1 MPRSSCSAL
10 RFKLPRV
17 QCHKMTAK
25 MKNKLKVAT
34 AVITGAIS
42 VTSALAQTSSQQ
54 PWKGSIKPT
63 LQESTSFKID
73 HNKKAPKGAPNVIWI
88 LIDDAGFGATTA
100 FGGLVETPN
109 IEKLANQGLRYTNF
123 HTTAICSPTR
133 AALLTG
139 RNHHSAHVGLLTP
152 AAIDF
157 PGYDTYIP
165 FEKATVGEVL
175 RENGYSTFALGKWHL
190 TPVTENS
197 QAGPFNRWPLGRG
210 FDHYYGFLPG
220 ATDQW
225 HPELWEDN
233 TKLDI
238 EPNTKHLNELLA
250 DKAIKYIANQ
260 KSVDAEKPFFLY
272 LAPGATHSP
281 HQVAKEWIDK
291 YKGKFDLG
299 WDKYRETVIANQKK
313 LGVIPQDAVLPERNP
328 GVKEWS
334 TLSDKEKRAYA
345 HFMEV
350 YAAFYSYT
358 DYEIGRIVNYLE
370 QIDQLDNTVIAVIL
384 GDNGASK
391 GGAQD
396 GTVNPKINR
405 LQGEQRIDAILEA
418 RDIIGTAESSTDYP
432 IGWAAAANTPFRY
445 WKADANTE
453 GGTRNPMILYYPKG
467 IKDKGGI
474 RSQYSHV
481 IDILPTT
488 LEIIKGESPKIINGY
503 KQEPFEGTS
512 LKYSIDSPKAPSRHT
527 LQYYEIAG
535 ALSIYKDGWKASRE
549 HNVWE
554 GFDAKNGTDPS
565 GKKVDFSKDV
575 WELYNLNEDFNE
587 RTNLA
592 SKNPKKLKELQAVF
606 DQQAKKHHVYPLK
619 DFTAHDM
626 PAGRTAY
633 GKMPNITLFP
643 QVDNLVGVS
652 SPLYDGRSF
661 TVTAETEIVTGKE
674 EGVLFAVGG
683 EKSGISLFIKD
694 GKFRYTHKTPGDVF
708 DIASQTALPKG
719 KVNFKLV
726 FEYTGP
732 TKTGKSVGKES
743 VYVND
748 EKAGE
753 RTVTAAQA
761 EILGGR
767 NIDGTDVGRDQ
778 KNAVSDQYKTP
789 FEFTGKLKKVTIKYA
804 KKGD

>member
-1 MPRSSCSAL
+1 MKTFL
-10 RFKLPRV
+10 KI
-17 QCHKMTAK
+17 TAS
-25 MKNKLKVAT
+25 
-34 AVITGAIS
+34 VITGLLPF
-42 VTSALAQTSSQQ
+42 TQALAQNSPQQ
-54 PWKGSIKPT
+54 PWNGKQGKT
-63 LQESTSFKID
+63 LLESTPYKIEY
-73 HNKKAPKGAPNVIWI
+73 NKKAPKGAPNVVWI

-109 IEKLANQGLRYTNF
+109 IEKLANQGLRFTNF

-139 RNHHSAHVGLLTP
+139 RNHHSTHVGLLTP

-165 FEKATVGEVL
+165 FEKATAAEVL

-197 QAGPFNRWPLGRG
+197 QAGPFNRWPTGRG

-225 HPELWEDN
+225 HPELWEDV
-233 TKLDI
+233 TKIDI

-272 LAPGATHSP
+272 LATGATHSP
-281 HQVAKEWIDK
+281 HQVSKEWIDK

-299 WDKYRETVIANQKK
+299 WDNYREVVIEKQKK
-313 LGVIPQDAVLPERNP
+313 LGIIPQNAILPERNP
-328 GVKEWS
+328 GVKEWA
-334 TLSDKEKRAYA
+334 TLTEKEKKAYA

-358 DYEIGRIVNYLE
+358 DYEIGRIVDYLE

-391 GGAQD
+391 GGTQH
-396 GTVNPKINR
+396 GTINPQINR
-405 LQGEQRIDAILEA
+405 LQGEQRIDAILNA
-418 RDIIGTAESSTDYP
+418 SDLIGTDESSTDYP

-453 GGTRNPMILYYPKG
+453 GGTRNPMVLYYPKG

-474 RSQYSHV
+474 RHQYGHV

-488 LEIIKGESPKIINGY
+488 LEIVKGESPKIINGY

-512 LKYSIDSPKAPSRHT
+512 LAYTVDNAKAPSKHT
-527 LQYYEIAG
+527 IQYYEIAG
-535 ALSIYKDGWKASRE
+535 SRSIYKDGWKAGVLHESK
-549 HNVWE
+549 E
-554 GFDAKNGTDPS
+554 GINIGNAADPS
-565 GKKVDFSKDV
+565 GKKVDFSKEV

-587 RTNLA
+587 NVNLA
-592 SKNPKKLKELQAVF
+592 AKFPDKLKELQGVF
-606 DQQAKKHHVYPLK
+606 DQEAKKYNVYPIK
-619 DFTAHDM
+619 DFSAHDM
-626 PAGRTAY
+626 PAGRTVF
-633 GKMPNITLFP
+633 GKMPVVTLFP
-643 QVDNLVGVS
+643 GVDNLVGVS

-661 TVTAETEIVTGKE
+661 TVNAEAEIITGKE

-683 EKSGISLFIKD
+683 DKSGISLFLKD
-694 GKFRYTHKTPGDVF
+694 GKFHYAHKTPKDVF
-708 DIASQTALPKG
+708 NASSSSVIPKG

-726 FEYTGP
+726 YEHSGP
-732 TKTGKSVGKES
+732 AEAGKSVGKET
-743 VYVND
+743 VYLND
-748 EKAGE
+748 EKIGE
-753 RTVTAAQA
+753 RSFTATQA
-761 EILGGR
+761 PIQGPR
-767 NIDGTDVGRDQ
+767 NLDGTDVGRDQ
-778 KNAVSDQYKTP
+778 KYAVSDLYNAP
-789 FEFTGKLKKVTIKYA
+789 FTFTGKLKKVTITYN
-804 KKGD
+804 

>member
-1 MPRSSCSAL
+1 
-10 RFKLPRV
+10 
-17 QCHKMTAK
+17 
-25 MKNKLKVAT
+25 MKITLKVA
-34 AVITGAIS
+34 VS
-42 VTSALAQTSSQQ
+42 VLAGCVAAGSVFAQNSPQQ
-54 PWKGSIKPT
+54 PWNGKAGKT
-63 LQESTSFKID
+63 LLESTPFKIE
-73 HNKKAPKGAPNVIWI
+73 HHKKAPKGAPNVVWI

-109 IEKLANQGLRYTNF
+109 IEKLANQGLRFTNF

-165 FEKATVGEVL
+165 FEKATVAEVL

-197 QAGPFNRWPLGRG
+197 QAGPFDRWPTGRG
-210 FDHYYGFLPG
+210 FDQYYGFLPG

-225 HPELWEDN
+225 HPELWEGV

-272 LAPGATHSP
+272 LATGATHSP
-281 HQVAKEWIDK
+281 HQVSKEWIDK

-299 WDKYRETVIANQKK
+299 WDKYREIVIENQKK
-313 LGVIPQDAVLPERNP
+313 LGVIPQNAVLPERNP
-328 GVKEWS
+328 GVKEWA
-334 TLSDKEKRAYA
+334 TLTEKEKKAYA

-391 GGAQD
+391 GGTQH
-396 GTVNPKINR
+396 GTISPQINR
-405 LQGEQRIDAILEA
+405 LQGEQRIDAILKA
-418 RDIIGTAESSTDYP
+418 SDLIGTDESATDYP

-467 IKDKGGI
+467 IKDKGGV
-474 RSQYSHV
+474 RHQYGHV

-488 LEIIKGESPKIINGY
+488 LEIIKGESPKLINGY
-503 KQEPFEGTS
+503 KQEPIEGTS
-512 LKYSIDSPKAPSRHT
+512 LAYAIDNVKAPSKHT
-527 LQYYEIAG
+527 IQYYEIAG
-535 ALSIYKDGWKASRE
+535 ALSIYKDGWKASRGHQVMDSFE
-549 HNVWE
+549 I
-554 GFDAKNGTDPS
+554 GRGADPS

-592 SKNPKKLKELQAVF
+592 SKNPGKLKELQAVF
-606 DQQAKKHHVYPLK
+606 DQEAKKYNVYPLK

-626 PAGRTAY
+626 PAGRTVY
-633 GKMPNITLFP
+633 GKTPTVTLFP
-643 QVDNLVGVS
+643 GVDNLVGVS

-661 TVTAETEIVTGKE
+661 TVNTEVEIVSGQE

-683 EKSGISLFIKD
+683 DKSGISLFVKE
-694 GKFRYTHKTPGDVF
+694 GKFHYTHKTGKDVF
-708 DIASQTALPKG
+708 NAVSSNSIPKG

-726 FEYTGP
+726 FEHSGP
-732 TKTGKSVGKES
+732 AEAGQSVGKET
-743 VYVND
+743 VYMND
-748 EKAGE
+748 EKVGE
-753 RTVTAAQA
+753 RSFTAAQA
-761 EILGGR
+761 QIQGPR
-767 NIDGTDVGRDQ
+767 NLDGTDVGRDQ
-778 KNAVSDQYKTP
+778 KHAVSDQYKSP
-789 FEFTGKLKKVTIKYA
+789 FTFTGKLRKVVINYQ
-804 KKGD
+804 

>member
-1 MPRSSCSAL
+1 MKLGLKIAATVIAGCVASSQV
-10 RFKLPRV
+10 F
-17 QCHKMTAK
+17 
-25 MKNKLKVAT
+25 
-34 AVITGAIS
+34 
-42 VTSALAQTSSQQ
+42 AQNSSQQ
-54 PWKGSIKPT
+54 PWNGKFGKT
-63 LQESTSFKID
+63 LQESTPFKIEY
-73 HNKKAPKGAPNVIWI
+73 NKKAPKGAPNVVWI

-109 IEKLANQGLRYTNF
+109 IQKLANQGLRFTNF

-152 AAIDF
+152 AAVDF

-165 FEKATVGEVL
+165 FEKATAAEIL

-197 QAGPFNRWPLGRG
+197 QAGPFNRWPTGRG

-225 HPELWEDN
+225 HPELWEDA

-260 KSVDAEKPFFLY
+260 KSLDAEKPFFLY
-272 LAPGATHSP
+272 LATGATHSP

-299 WDKYRETVIANQKK
+299 WDKYREIVIENQKK
-313 LGVIPQDAVLPERNP
+313 LGIIPQNAVLPERNP
-328 GVKEWS
+328 GVKEWA
-334 TLSDKEKRAYA
+334 TLSEKEKKAYA

-391 GGAQD
+391 GGTQH
-396 GTVNPKINR
+396 GTINPQINR
-405 LQGEQRIDAILEA
+405 LQGEARIDAILNA
-418 RDIIGTAESSTDYP
+418 SDLIGTDESSTDYP

-467 IKDKGGI
+467 IKEKGGI
-474 RSQYSHV
+474 RNQYGHV
-481 IDILPTT
+481 IDMLPTT
-488 LEIIKGESPKIINGY
+488 LEIIKGETPKLINGY
-503 KQEPFEGTS
+503 KQEPIEGTS
-512 LKYSIDSPKAPSRHT
+512 LAYAIDNSKAPSKHT
-527 LQYYEIAG
+527 VQYYEIAG
-535 ALSIYKDGWKASRE
+535 ALSIYKDGWKASRG
-549 HNVWE
+549 HDVWE
-554 GFDAKNGTDPS
+554 GLEGGTGKADPS
-565 GKKVDFSKDV
+565 GGKVDFSKDV

-587 RTNLA
+587 CTNLA
-592 SKNPKKLKELQAVF
+592 SKNPQKLKELQAVF
-606 DQQAKKHHVYPLK
+606 DQEAKKYNVYPLK

-626 PAGRTAY
+626 PAGRTVY

-643 QVDNLVGVS
+643 GVDNLVGVS

-661 TVTAETEIVTGKE
+661 TANAEAEIVSGQE

-683 EKSGISLFIKD
+683 DKSGISLFVKD
-694 GKFRYTHKTPGDVF
+694 GKFHYTHKTLKDVF
-708 DIASQTALPKG
+708 NISSTTAIPKG

-726 FEYTGP
+726 YEHSGP
-732 TKTGKSVGKES
+732 AEAGKSIGKET
-743 VYVND
+743 VYLND
-748 EKAGE
+748 EKIGE
-753 RTVTAAQA
+753 RSFTAAQA
-761 EILGGR
+761 QIQGPR
-767 NIDGTDVGRDQ
+767 NFDGTDVGRDQ
-778 KNAVSDQYKTP
+778 KTAVSDLYKAP
-789 FEFTGKLKKVTIKYA
+789 FMFTGRLKKVTIAYQ
-804 KKGD
+804 

>member
-1 MPRSSCSAL
+1 MKKILSAL
-10 RFKLPRV
+10 LSGLVSF
-17 QCHKMTAK
+17 T
-25 MKNKLKVAT
+25 
-34 AVITGAIS
+34 S
-42 VTSALAQTSSQQ
+42 VLAQHSPQQ
-54 PWKGSIKPT
+54 PWHGKINPT
-63 LQESTSFKID
+63 LQESTPFKINY
-73 HNKKAPKGAPNVIWI
+73 NKKAPKDAPNVIWI

-109 IEKLANQGLRYTNF
+109 IEKLANQGLRFTNF

-165 FEKATVGEVL
+165 FEKATAAEVL

-197 QAGPFNRWPLGRG
+197 QAGPFNRWPTGRG

-238 EPNTKHLNELLA
+238 EPNNKHLNQLLA
-250 DKAIKYIANQ
+250 DKAITYIANQ

-272 LAPGATHSP
+272 LATGATHSP

-299 WDKYRETVIANQKK
+299 WDKYREIVIENQRKS
-313 LGVIPQDAVLPERNP
+313 GIIPKNAVLPERNP
-328 GVKEWS
+328 GVKEWAS
-334 TLSDKEKRAYA
+334 LSEKEKKAYA

-370 QIDQLDNTVIAVIL
+370 QIDQLDNTIIAVIL

-391 GGAQD
+391 GGTQH
-396 GTVNPKINR
+396 GTINPQINR
-405 LQGEQRIDAILEA
+405 LQGEQRIDAILKA
-418 RDIIGTAESSTDYP
+418 QDLIGTDESSTDYP

-474 RSQYSHV
+474 RNQYGHV
-481 IDILPTT
+481 NDILPTT
-488 LEIIKGESPKIINGY
+488 LEMIKGEAPKIINGY

-512 LKYSIDSPKAPSRHT
+512 LAYAIDQAKAPSRHT
-527 LQYYEIAG
+527 IQYYEIAG
-535 ALSIYKDGWKASRE
+535 ALSIYKDGWKASRG
-549 HNVWE
+549 HKVWE
-554 GFDAKNGTDPS
+554 SFEAGSNADPS

-575 WELYNLNEDFNE
+575 WELYNLNDDFNE
-587 RTNLA
+587 RFNLA
-592 SKNPKKLKELQAVF
+592 SENPAKLKELQAVF
-606 DQQAKKHHVYPLK
+606 DQEAKKYYVYPLK

-626 PAGRTAY
+626 PAGRTVY

-643 QVDNLVGVS
+643 GVDNLVGVS

-661 TVTAETEIVTGKE
+661 TVNAETEIVSGNE

-683 EKSGISLFIKD
+683 DKSGISLFVKD
-694 GKFRYTHKTPGDVF
+694 GKFHYTHKTARDVF
-708 DIASQTALPKG
+708 NFTAPDVVPKG
-719 KVNFKLV
+719 KVSFRLV
-726 FEYTGP
+726 YEFNGP
-732 TKTGKSVGKES
+732 AEAGKSVGKES
-743 VYVND
+743 LFVND
-748 EKAGE
+748 TKVGE
-753 RTVTAAQA
+753 RSFTAAQA
-761 EILGGR
+761 AIQGGR

-778 KNAVSDQYKTP
+778 KTEVSDQYKAP
-789 FEFTGKLKKVTIKYA
+789 FAFTGKLKKVTIKYE
-804 KKGD
+804 

>member
-1 MPRSSCSAL
+1 MKIELLPGMLAVALGASS
-10 RFKLPRV
+10 V
-17 QCHKMTAK
+17 
-25 MKNKLKVAT
+25 
-34 AVITGAIS
+34 
-42 VTSALAQTSSQQ
+42 LAQNSPQQ
-54 PWKGSIKPT
+54 TWKGKIGST
-63 LQESTSFKID
+63 LPESVPFKIEY
-73 HNKKAPKGAPNVIWI
+73 NKKAPKGSPNVIWI

-109 IEKLANQGLRYTNF
+109 IEKLANQGLRFTNF

-165 FEKATVGEVL
+165 FEKATVAEVL
-175 RENGYSTFALGKWHL
+175 RENGYNTFALGKWHL
-190 TPVTENS
+190 TPVVENS
-197 QAGPFNRWPLGRG
+197 QAGPFNRWPTGRG
-210 FDHYYGFLPG
+210 FDHYFGFLPG

-272 LAPGATHSP
+272 LATGATHSP
-281 HQVAKEWIDK
+281 HQVSKEWIDK

-299 WDKYRETVIANQKK
+299 WDKYRETVIENQKK
-313 LGVIPQDAVLPERNP
+313 LGIIPQNAILPERNP
-328 GVKEWS
+328 GVKEWAS
-334 TLSDKEKRAYA
+334 LSEKEKKAYV

-358 DYEIGRIVNYLE
+358 DYEIGRVVNYLE
-370 QIDQLDNTVIAVIL
+370 QIDQLDNTLIAVVL

-391 GGAQD
+391 GGTQH
-396 GTVNPKINR
+396 GTVNQQINR
-405 LQGEQRIDAILEA
+405 LQGEQRIDAILNA
-418 RDIIGTAESSTDYP
+418 RDLIGTEESSTDYP

-453 GGTRNPMILYYPKG
+453 GGTRNPLILFYPKG

-474 RSQYSHV
+474 RNQYGHV

-488 LEIIKGESPKIINGY
+488 LEIIKGESPRLINGY
-503 KQEPFEGTS
+503 KQEPIEGTS
-512 LKYSIDSPKAPSRHT
+512 LAYAVDNEKAASKHT
-527 LQYYEIAG
+527 VQYYEIAG
-535 ALSIYKDGWKASRE
+535 SRSIYKDGWKAGAL
-549 HNVWE
+549 HDAYE
-554 GFDAKNGTDPS
+554 GINIGKDADPG
-565 GKKVDFSKDV
+565 GKKIDLSKDV
-575 WELYNLNEDFNE
+575 WELYNLNDDFNE
-587 RTNLA
+587 RVNLA
-592 SKNPKKLKELQAVF
+592 SKYPEKLKEMKAVF
-606 DQQAKKHHVYPLK
+606 DQEAKKYNVYPLK
-619 DFTAHDM
+619 DFTAHNM
-626 PAGRTAY
+626 PAGRTVY
-633 GKMPNITLFP
+633 GKMADVTLFP
-643 QVDNLVGVS
+643 GVDNLVGVS

-661 TVTAETEIVTGKE
+661 TVNAEAIIETGKE

-683 EKSGISLFIKD
+683 DRSGISLFIKD
-694 GKFRYTHKTPGDVF
+694 GKFNYAHKTPRDLFSVV
-708 DIASQTALPKG
+708 SSSPVQKG

-726 FEYTGP
+726 YEFTGQAEG
-732 TKTGKSVGKES
+732 GKSVGKET

-748 EKAGE
+748 EKVGE
-753 RTVTAAQA
+753 RSFAAGQA
-761 EILGGR
+761 VVQGPR

-778 KNAVSDQYKTP
+778 KNEVSDQYKAP
-789 FEFTGKLKKVTIKYA
+789 FAFTGKLKKVTIKY
-804 KKGD
+804 

>member
-1 MPRSSCSAL
+1 
-10 RFKLPRV
+10 
-17 QCHKMTAK
+17 
-25 MKNKLKVAT
+25 MKTTLKIAASLVAGCI
-34 AVITGAIS
+34 AGGPV
-42 VTSALAQTSSQQ
+42 LAQQSPQQ
-54 PWKGSIKPT
+54 PWNGKMGKT
-63 LQESTSFKID
+63 LQESTPFKIEY
-73 HNKKAPKGAPNVIWI
+73 NKKAPKGAPNVVWI

-109 IEKLANQGLRYTNF
+109 IEKLANQGLRFTNF

-152 AAIDF
+152 AAADF

-165 FEKATVGEVL
+165 FEKATVAEVL

-197 QAGPFNRWPLGRG
+197 QAGPFNRWPTGRG

-225 HPELWEDN
+225 HPELWEDV

-250 DKAIKYIANQ
+250 DKAITYIANQ
-260 KSVDAEKPFFLY
+260 KSVDSEKPFFLY
-272 LAPGATHSP
+272 LATGATHSP
-281 HQVAKEWIDK
+281 HQVSKEWIDK

-299 WDKYRETVIANQKK
+299 WDKYREVVIEKQKK
-313 LGVIPQDAVLPERNP
+313 LGIIPQNAVLPERNP
-328 GVKEWS
+328 GVKEWA
-334 TLSDKEKRAYA
+334 TLSEKEKKAYA

-358 DYEIGRIVNYLE
+358 DYEIGRIVNYLD

-391 GGAQD
+391 GGTQH
-396 GTVNPKINR
+396 GTINQQINR
-405 LQGEQRIDAILEA
+405 LQGEARIDAILNA
-418 RDIIGTAESSTDYP
+418 SDLIGTDESSTDYP

-474 RSQYSHV
+474 RNQYGHV

-488 LEIIKGESPKIINGY
+488 LEIIKGESPKLINGY
-503 KQEPFEGTS
+503 KQEPIEGTS
-512 LKYSIDSPKAPSRHT
+512 LAYAIDNAKAPSKHT
-527 LQYYEIAG
+527 VQYYEIAG
-535 ALSIYKDGWKASRE
+535 ALSVYKNGWKASRG
-549 HNVWE
+549 HQGGE
-554 GFDAKNGTDPS
+554 GIEIGRGADPS
-565 GKKVDFSKDV
+565 GGKVDFSKDV

-592 SKNPKKLKELQAVF
+592 SKNPDKLKELQTVF
-606 DQQAKKHHVYPLK
+606 DQEAKKYNVYPLK

-626 PAGRTAY
+626 PAGRTVY

-643 QVDNLVGVS
+643 GVDNLVGVS

-661 TVTAETEIVTGKE
+661 TVNAEAEIISGQE

-683 EKSGISLFIKD
+683 DKSGISLFVKD
-694 GKFRYTHKTPGDVF
+694 GKFHYTHKTAKDVF
-708 DIASQTALPKG
+708 NAVSTNSIPKG
-719 KVNFKLV
+719 QVNFKLV
-726 FEYTGP
+726 YEHSGP
-732 TKTGKSVGKES
+732 AEAGKSVGKET
-743 VYVND
+743 VYLND
-748 EKAGE
+748 EKIGE
-753 RTVTAAQA
+753 RSFTAAQSQVQ
-761 EILGGR
+761 GPR

-778 KNAVSDQYKTP
+778 KNAVSEEYEAP
-789 FEFTGKLKKVTIKYA
+789 FAFKGRLRKVTIKYE
-804 KKGD
+804 

>member
-1 MPRSSCSAL
+1 MQQK
-10 RFKLPRV
+10 FKILIP
-17 QCHKMTAK
+17 
-25 MKNKLKVAT
+25 
-34 AVITGAIS
+34 VIAGLIS
-42 VTSALAQTSSQQ
+42 ITSVMAQHSPQQ
-54 PWKGSIKPT
+54 PWKGKIAPT
-63 LQESTSFKID
+63 LKESIPFKITY
-73 HNKKAPKGAPNVIWI
+73 NKKASKDAPNVIWI

-109 IEKLANQGLRYTNF
+109 IEKLANQGLRFTNF

-165 FEKATVGEVL
+165 FEKATAAEVL

-197 QAGPFNRWPLGRG
+197 QAGPFNRWPTGRG
-210 FDHYYGFLPG
+210 FDHYFGFLPG

-238 EPNTKHLNELLA
+238 EPNTRHLNELLA
-250 DKAIKYIANQ
+250 DKAISYIANQ

-272 LAPGATHSP
+272 FATGATHSP

-299 WDKYRETVIANQKK
+299 WDKYREVVIENQKK
-313 LGVIPQDAVLPERNP
+313 LGIIPKNAILPERNP
-328 GVKEWS
+328 GVKEWA
-334 TLSDKEKRAYA
+334 TLSEKEKKAYA

-358 DYEIGRIVNYLE
+358 DYEIGRIINYLE
-370 QIDQLDNTVIAVIL
+370 QIDQLDNTVIAVML

-391 GGAQD
+391 GGTQH
-396 GTVNPKINR
+396 GTVNPQINR
-405 LQGEQRIDAILEA
+405 LQGEQRIDAILKAE
-418 RDIIGTAESSTDYP
+418 DIIGTDESSTDYP

-453 GGTRNPMILYYPKG
+453 GGTRNPMILFYPKG

-474 RSQYSHV
+474 RNQYGHV
-481 IDILPTT
+481 NDILPTT
-488 LEIIKGESPKIINGY
+488 IELAKAQSPQIINGY

-512 LKYSIDSPKAPSRHT
+512 LAYAVDNTKAPSKHT
-527 LQYYEIAG
+527 VQYYEIAG
-535 ALSIYKDGWKASRE
+535 SRSIYKDGWKAGAL
-549 HNVWE
+549 HDIPE
-554 GFDAKNGTDPS
+554 GINIGGGADPT
-565 GKKVDFSKDV
+565 GGKVDFSKDV

-587 RTNLA
+587 RINLA
-592 SKNPKKLKELQAVF
+592 SKNPEKLKELQTVF
-606 DQQAKKHHVYPLK
+606 DQQAKKYNVYPLK

-626 PAGRTAY
+626 PAGRTVY
-633 GKMPNITLFP
+633 GKMKNITLFP
-643 QVDNLVGVS
+643 GVDNLVGVS

-661 TVTAETEIVTGKE
+661 TINAEAEIVSGKE

-683 EKSGISLFIKD
+683 EKTGISLFIKD
-694 GKFRYTHKTPGDVF
+694 GKFHYTHKTARDVF
-708 DIASQTALPKG
+708 NSVSSSVIPKG

-726 FEYTGP
+726 YEYS
-732 TKTGKSVGKES
+732 GKPQAGQPVGKETIFL
-743 VYVND
+743 ND
-748 EKAGE
+748 EKIGE
-753 RTVTAAQA
+753 RAFLPAQA
-761 EILGGR
+761 GIQGGR

-778 KNAVSDQYKTP
+778 KYEVSDQYKAP
-789 FEFTGKLKKVTIKYA
+789 FTFTGKLRKVTIQY
-804 KKGD
+804 DNL

>member
-1 MPRSSCSAL
+1 M
-10 RFKLPRV
+10 
-17 QCHKMTAK
+17 QQ
-25 MKNKLKVAT
+25 KLKVLIP
-34 AVITGAIS
+34 VIAGLMSITS
-42 VTSALAQTSSQQ
+42 VMAQHSPQQ
-54 PWKGSIKPT
+54 PWNGKIAPT
-63 LQESTSFKID
+63 LKESIPFKITY
-73 HNKKAPKGAPNVIWI
+73 NRKASKDAPNVIWI

-109 IEKLANQGLRYTNF
+109 IEKLANQGLRFTNF

-165 FEKATVGEVL
+165 FEKATAAEVL

-197 QAGPFNRWPLGRG
+197 QAGPFNRWPTGRG

-238 EPNTKHLNELLA
+238 EPNTRHLNELLA
-250 DKAIKYIANQ
+250 DKAISYIANQ

-272 LAPGATHSP
+272 FATGATHSP

-299 WDKYRETVIANQKK
+299 WDKYREVVIENQKK
-313 LGVIPQDAVLPERNP
+313 LGIIPKNAILPERNP
-328 GVKEWS
+328 GVKEWA
-334 TLSDKEKRAYA
+334 TLSEKEKKAYA

-358 DYEIGRIVNYLE
+358 DYEIGRIINYLE
-370 QIDQLDNTVIAVIL
+370 QIDQLDNTVIAVML

-391 GGAQD
+391 GGTQH
-396 GTVNPKINR
+396 GTVNPQINR
-405 LQGEQRIDAILEA
+405 LQGEQRIDAIIKA
-418 RDIIGTAESSTDYP
+418 ADIIGTDESSTDYP

-453 GGTRNPMILYYPKG
+453 GGTRNPMILFYPKG

-474 RSQYSHV
+474 RNQYGHV
-481 IDILPTT
+481 NDILPTT
-488 LEIIKGESPKIINGY
+488 IELAKAQSPQIINGY

-512 LKYSIDSPKAPSRHT
+512 LAYAVDNSKAPSKHT
-527 LQYYEIAG
+527 VQYYEIAG
-535 ALSIYKDGWKASRE
+535 SRSIYKDGWKAGAL
-549 HNVWE
+549 HDIPE
-554 GFDAKNGTDPS
+554 GINIGGGADPT
-565 GKKVDFSKDV
+565 GGKVDFSKDV

-587 RTNLA
+587 RVNLA
-592 SKNPKKLKELQAVF
+592 SKNPEKLKELQAVF
-606 DQQAKKHHVYPLK
+606 DQQAKKYNVYPLK

-626 PAGRTAY
+626 PAGRTVY
-633 GKMPNITLFP
+633 GKMKNITLFP
-643 QVDNLVGVS
+643 GVDNLVGVS

-661 TVTAETEIVTGKE
+661 TINAEAEIISGKE

-683 EKSGISLFIKD
+683 EKTGISLFIKD
-694 GKFRYTHKTPGDVF
+694 GKFHYTHKTARDVF
-708 DIASQTALPKG
+708 NSVSTNVIPKG

-726 FEYTGP
+726 YEYS
-732 TKTGKSVGKES
+732 GKPQAGQPVGKETIFL
-743 VYVND
+743 ND
-748 EKAGE
+748 EKIGE
-753 RTVTAAQA
+753 RVFLPAQA
-761 EILGGR
+761 GIQGGR

-778 KNAVSDQYKTP
+778 KYEVSDQYKAP
-789 FEFTGKLKKVTIKYA
+789 FAFTGKLRKVTIQY
-804 KKGD
+804 DNL

>member
-1 MPRSSCSAL
+1 MYPL
-10 RFKLPRV
+10 QRV
-17 QCHKMTAK
+17 NNFFQSDFMKTFLKITAS
-25 MKNKLKVAT
+25 
-34 AVITGAIS
+34 VITGLLPF
-42 VTSALAQTSSQQ
+42 TQALAQNSPQQ
-54 PWKGSIKPT
+54 PWNGKQGKT
-63 LQESTSFKID
+63 LLESTPYKIEY
-73 HNKKAPKGAPNVIWI
+73 NKKAPKGAPNVVWI

-109 IEKLANQGLRYTNF
+109 IEKLANQGLRFTNF

-139 RNHHSAHVGLLTP
+139 RNHHSTHVGLLTP

-165 FEKATVGEVL
+165 FEKATAAEVL

-197 QAGPFNRWPLGRG
+197 QAGPFNRWPTGRG

-225 HPELWEDN
+225 HPELWEDV
-233 TKLDI
+233 TKIDI

-272 LAPGATHSP
+272 LATGATHSP
-281 HQVAKEWIDK
+281 HQVSKEWIDK

-299 WDKYRETVIANQKK
+299 WDNYREVVIEKQKK
-313 LGVIPQDAVLPERNP
+313 LGIIPQNAILPERNP
-328 GVKEWS
+328 GVKEWA
-334 TLSDKEKRAYA
+334 TLTEKEKKAYA

-358 DYEIGRIVNYLE
+358 DYEIGRIVDYLE

-391 GGAQD
+391 GGTQH
-396 GTVNPKINR
+396 GTINPQINR
-405 LQGEQRIDAILEA
+405 LQGEQRIDAILNA
-418 RDIIGTAESSTDYP
+418 SDLIGTDESSTDYP

-453 GGTRNPMILYYPKG
+453 GGTRNPMVLYYPKG

-474 RSQYSHV
+474 RHQYGHV

-488 LEIIKGESPKIINGY
+488 LEIVKGESPKIINGY

-512 LKYSIDSPKAPSRHT
+512 LAYTVDNAKAPSKHT
-527 LQYYEIAG
+527 IQYYEIAG
-535 ALSIYKDGWKASRE
+535 SRSIYKDGWKAGVLHESK
-549 HNVWE
+549 E
-554 GFDAKNGTDPS
+554 GINIGNAADPS
-565 GKKVDFSKDV
+565 GKKVDFSKEV

-587 RTNLA
+587 NVNLA
-592 SKNPKKLKELQAVF
+592 AKFPDKLKELQGVF
-606 DQQAKKHHVYPLK
+606 DQEAKKYNVYPIK
-619 DFTAHDM
+619 DFSAHDM
-626 PAGRTAY
+626 PAGRTVF
-633 GKMPNITLFP
+633 GKMPVVTLFP
-643 QVDNLVGVS
+643 GVDNLVGVS

-661 TVTAETEIVTGKE
+661 TVNAEAEIITGKE

-683 EKSGISLFIKD
+683 DKSGISLFLKD
-694 GKFRYTHKTPGDVF
+694 GKFHYAHKTPKDVF
-708 DIASQTALPKG
+708 NASSSSVIPKG

-726 FEYTGP
+726 YEHSGP
-732 TKTGKSVGKES
+732 AEAGKSVGKET
-743 VYVND
+743 VYLND
-748 EKAGE
+748 EKIGE
-753 RTVTAAQA
+753 RSFTATQA
-761 EILGGR
+761 PIQGPR
-767 NIDGTDVGRDQ
+767 NLDGTDVGRDQ
-778 KNAVSDQYKTP
+778 KYAVSDLYNAP
-789 FEFTGKLKKVTIKYA
+789 FTFTGKLKKVTITYN
-804 KKGD
+804 

>member
-1 MPRSSCSAL
+1 MKKQLQIITSI
-10 RFKLPRV
+10 V
-17 QCHKMTAK
+17 TGMMT
-25 MKNKLKVAT
+25 
-34 AVITGAIS
+34 
-42 VTSALAQTSSQQ
+42 VTTVFAQNSPQQ
-54 PWKGSIKPT
+54 PWNGKIEKT
-63 LQESTSFKID
+63 LQESTPYKINY
-73 HNKKAPKGAPNVIWI
+73 NKKAPKGAPNVVWI

-109 IEKLANQGLRYTNF
+109 IEKLANQGLRFTNF

-165 FEKATVGEVL
+165 FEKATVAEVL

-197 QAGPFNRWPLGRG
+197 QAGPFNRWPTGRG

-272 LAPGATHSP
+272 LATGATHSP
-281 HQVAKEWIDK
+281 HQVSKEWIDK
-291 YKGKFDLG
+291 YKGKFDSG
-299 WDKYRETVIANQKK
+299 WDKYREVVIENQKK
-313 LGVIPQDAVLPERNP
+313 LGIIPKNAILPERNP
-328 GVKEWS
+328 GVKEWA
-334 TLSDKEKRAYA
+334 TLSEKEKKAYA

-358 DYEIGRIVNYLE
+358 DHEIGRVVDYLE
-370 QIDQLDNTVIAVIL
+370 QIEQLDNTVIAVIL

-391 GGAQD
+391 GGTQH
-396 GTVNPKINR
+396 GTINPQINR
-405 LQGEQRIDAILEA
+405 LEGEPRIDAILKA
-418 RDIIGTAESSTDYP
+418 QDIIGTDESSTDYP

-467 IKDKGGI
+467 IIDKGGI
-474 RSQYSHV
+474 RNQYGHV
-481 IDILPTT
+481 NDILPTT
-488 LEIIKGESPKIINGY
+488 LEIIKGESPKVINGY
-503 KQEPFEGTS
+503 RQEPFEGTS
-512 LKYSIDSPKAPSRHT
+512 LAYAIDNAKAPSKHKV
-527 LQYYEIAG
+527 QYYEIAG
-535 ALSIYKDGWKASRE
+535 SRSIYKDGWKAGAL
-549 HNVWE
+549 H
-554 GFDAKNGTDPS
+554 DAHEAFSIGDRADPT

-587 RTNLA
+587 NVNLA
-592 SKNPKKLKELQAVF
+592 AKNPAKLKELQAVF
-606 DQQAKKHHVYPLK
+606 DQEARKYNVYPLK

-633 GKMPNITLFP
+633 GKMPYITLFP
-643 QVDNLVGVS
+643 GVDNLVGVS

-661 TVTAETEIVTGKE
+661 TINAEADIETGKE

-683 EKSGISLFIKD
+683 DKSGISLFVKD
-694 GKFRYTHKTPGDVF
+694 GKFNYAHKTARDVF
-708 DIASQTALPKG
+708 TVASRNGIPKG
-719 KVNFKLV
+719 KVNFRLV
-726 FEYTGP
+726 YEFKGP
-732 TKTGKSVGKES
+732 AEAGKSVGKET
-743 VYVND
+743 VYLND
-748 EKAGE
+748 EKVGE
-753 RTVTAAQA
+753 RNFTAQQA
-761 EILGGR
+761 AIQGGR

-778 KNAVSDQYKTP
+778 KNEVSDQYKAP
-789 FEFTGKLKKVTIKYA
+789 FAFTGKLRKVTIKYE
-804 KKGD
+804 

>member
-1 MPRSSCSAL
+1 
-10 RFKLPRV
+10 
-17 QCHKMTAK
+17 
-25 MKNKLKVAT
+25 MKTVLKIVA
-34 AVITGAIS
+34 
-42 VTSALAQTSSQQ
+42 SALAGSLLAGQVLAQNSPQQ
-54 PWKGSIKPT
+54 PWNGKLGKT
-63 LQESTSFKID
+63 LQESTPYKIE
-73 HNKKAPKGAPNVIWI
+73 HNPKAPKGAPNIVWI

-109 IEKLANQGLRYTNF
+109 IDKLANQGLRFTNF

-152 AAIDF
+152 AAVDY
-157 PGYDTYIP
+157 PGYDTFMP
-165 FEKATVGEVL
+165 FEKATAAEIL

-190 TPVTENS
+190 TPVVENS
-197 QAGPFNRWPLGRG
+197 QAGPFNRWPTGRG

-225 HPELWEDN
+225 HPELWEDA

-272 LAPGATHSP
+272 LATGATHSP
-281 HQVAKEWIDK
+281 HQVSKEWIDK
-291 YKGKFDLG
+291 YKGKFDAG
-299 WDKYRETVIANQKK
+299 WDKYREVVIENQKK
-313 LGVIPQDAVLPERNP
+313 LGIIPQNAVLPERNP
-328 GVKEWS
+328 GVKEWA
-334 TLSDKEKRAYA
+334 TLSEKEKKAYA

-358 DYEIGRIVNYLE
+358 DYEIGRIVNYLD

-391 GGAQD
+391 GGSEH
-396 GTVNPKINR
+396 GTISPQINR
-405 LQGEQRIDAILEA
+405 LQGEARIDAILNA
-418 RDIIGTAESSTDYP
+418 RDLIGTDESSTDYP

-474 RSQYSHV
+474 RNQYGHV

-488 LEIIKGESPKIINGY
+488 LEMIKGESPKLVNGY
-503 KQEPFEGTS
+503 KQEPIEGTS
-512 LKYSIDSPKAPSRHT
+512 LAYAIDNAKAPSKHNI
-527 LQYYEIAG
+527 QYYEIAG
-535 ALSIYKDGWKASRE
+535 ALSIYKDGWKASKG
-549 HNVWE
+549 HDVWE
-554 GFDAKNGTDPS
+554 GLEAGTGKADPT
-565 GKKVDFSKDV
+565 GGKVDFSRDT

-587 RTNLA
+587 RNNLA
-592 SKNPKKLKELQAVF
+592 AKNPAKLKELQAVF
-606 DQQAKKHHVYPLK
+606 DQEAKKYNVYPLK

-626 PAGRTAY
+626 PSGRTVY

-643 QVDNLVGVS
+643 GVDNLVGVS

-661 TVTAETEIVTGKE
+661 TVNAEAEIVTGNE

-683 EKSGISLFIKD
+683 EKSGISLFVKD
-694 GKFRYTHKTPGDVF
+694 GKFHYTHKTAKDVF
-708 DIASQTALPKG
+708 NVSSANVIPKG

-726 FEYTGP
+726 YEHSGP
-732 TKTGKSVGKES
+732 AEAGKSVGKET
-743 VYVND
+743 VYIND
-748 EKAGE
+748 EKIGE
-753 RTVTAAQA
+753 RSFTAAQA
-761 EILGGR
+761 QIQGPR
-767 NIDGTDVGRDQ
+767 NLDGTDVGRDQ
-778 KNAVSDQYKTP
+778 KNAVSDLYKVP
-789 FEFTGKLKKVTIKYA
+789 FWFTGRLRKVTIAYP
-804 KKGD
+804 

>member
-1 MPRSSCSAL
+1 
-10 RFKLPRV
+10 
-17 QCHKMTAK
+17 
-25 MKNKLKVAT
+25 MKIALKVAVPFVAGFM
-34 AVITGAIS
+34 AVS
-42 VTSALAQTSSQQ
+42 PVFAQHSPQQ
-54 PWKGSIKPT
+54 PWNGKAGKT
-63 LQESTSFKID
+63 LLESTPFKIE
-73 HNKKAPKGAPNVIWI
+73 HHKKAPKDAPNVVWI

-109 IEKLANQGLRYTNF
+109 IEKLANQGLRFTNF

-152 AAIDF
+152 AAVDF

-165 FEKATVGEVL
+165 FEKATAAEVL

-197 QAGPFNRWPLGRG
+197 QAGPFDRWPTGRG
-210 FDHYYGFLPG
+210 FDQYYGFLPG

-225 HPELWEDN
+225 HPELWEGV

-272 LAPGATHSP
+272 LATGATHSP
-281 HQVAKEWIDK
+281 HQVSKEWIDK

-299 WDKYRETVIANQKK
+299 WDKYREIVIEKQKK
-313 LGVIPQDAVLPERNP
+313 LGVIPQNAVLPERNP
-328 GVKEWS
+328 GVKEWA
-334 TLSDKEKRAYA
+334 TLSEKEKKAYA

-391 GGAQD
+391 GGTQH
-396 GTVNPKINR
+396 GTISPQINR
-405 LQGEQRIDAILEA
+405 LQGEQRIDAILNA
-418 RDIIGTAESSTDYP
+418 GDLIGTDESSTDYP

-467 IKDKGGI
+467 IKDRGGI
-474 RSQYSHV
+474 RNQYAHV
-481 IDILPTT
+481 IDMLPTT
-488 LEIIKGESPKIINGY
+488 LEIVKGESPKLINGY
-503 KQEPFEGTS
+503 QQEPYEGTS
-512 LKYSIDSPKAPSRHT
+512 LAYAIDDAKAPSKHT
-527 LQYYEIAG
+527 VQYYEIAG
-535 ALSIYKDGWKASRE
+535 ALSIYKDGWKASRG
-549 HNVWE
+549 HQAA
-554 GFDAKNGTDPS
+554 GGIDIGRGADPT
-565 GKKVDFSKDV
+565 GGKVDFSKDV
-575 WELYNLNEDFNE
+575 WELYNLNDDFNE

-592 SKNPKKLKELQAVF
+592 SNNPEKLKELQAVF
-606 DQQAKKHHVYPLK
+606 DQEARKYNVYPLK

-626 PAGRTAY
+626 PAGRTVF
-633 GKMPNITLFP
+633 GKMQNVTLFP
-643 QVDNLVGVS
+643 GVDNLVGVS

-661 TVTAETEIVTGKE
+661 TVNAETEIVSGQE

-683 EKSGISLFIKD
+683 DKSGISLFLKNNR
-694 GKFRYTHKTPGDVF
+694 FYYTHKTDKDVYQVV
-708 DIASQTALPKG
+708 SSKPVPKG

-726 FEYTGP
+726 FEHSGP
-732 TKTGKSVGKES
+732 AEAGKSVGKET
-743 VYVND
+743 VYMND
-748 EKAGE
+748 EKVGE
-753 RTVTAAQA
+753 RSFTAAQA
-761 EILGGR
+761 QIQGPR
-767 NIDGTDVGRDQ
+767 NLDGTDVGRDQ
-778 KNAVSDQYKTP
+778 KKAVSDLYQAP
-789 FEFTGKLKKVTIKYA
+789 FEFTGRLRKVTIAYQ
-804 KKGD
+804 

>member
-1 MPRSSCSAL
+1 MKTF
-10 RFKLPRV
+10 FKI
-17 QCHKMTAK
+17 TAS
-25 MKNKLKVAT
+25 
-34 AVITGAIS
+34 VITGFLPLTGIY
-42 VTSALAQTSSQQ
+42 AQHSPQQ
-54 PWKGSIKPT
+54 QWNGKQGKT
-63 LQESTSFKID
+63 LQESTPFKIEY
-73 HNKKAPKGAPNVIWI
+73 NKKAAKGAPNVVWI

-109 IEKLANQGLRYTNF
+109 IEKLANQGLRFTNF

-165 FEKATVGEVL
+165 FEKATAAEVL

-197 QAGPFNRWPLGRG
+197 QAGPFNRWPTGRG

-225 HPELWEDN
+225 HPELWEDV

-272 LAPGATHSP
+272 LATGATHSP
-281 HQVAKEWIDK
+281 HQVSKEWIDK

-299 WDKYRETVIANQKK
+299 WDKYREVVIEKQKK
-313 LGVIPQDAVLPERNP
+313 LGIIPQNAILPERNP
-328 GVKEWS
+328 GVKEWA
-334 TLSDKEKRAYA
+334 TLTEKEKKAYA

-358 DYEIGRIVNYLE
+358 DYEIGRIVDYLE

-391 GGAQD
+391 GGTQH
-396 GTVNPKINR
+396 GTVNPQINR
-405 LQGEQRIDAILEA
+405 LQGEQRIDAILNA
-418 RDIIGTAESSTDYP
+418 SDLIGTDESSTDYP

-453 GGTRNPMILYYPKG
+453 GGTRNPMVLYYPKG

-474 RSQYSHV
+474 RHQYGHV

-488 LEIIKGESPKIINGY
+488 LEIVKGESPKIINGY

-512 LKYSIDSPKAPSRHT
+512 LAYAVDNAKAPSKHT
-527 LQYYEIAG
+527 VQYYEIAG
-535 ALSIYKDGWKASRE
+535 SRSIYKDGWKAGVLHESK
-549 HNVWE
+549 E
-554 GFDAKNGTDPS
+554 GINIGSEADPS
-565 GKKVDFSKDV
+565 GKKVDFSKEV

-587 RTNLA
+587 NVNLA
-592 SKNPKKLKELQAVF
+592 AKFPDKLKELQGVF
-606 DQQAKKHHVYPLK
+606 DQEAKKYNVYPIK
-619 DFTAHDM
+619 DFSAHDM
-626 PAGRTAY
+626 PAGRTVY
-633 GKMPNITLFP
+633 GKMPVVTLFP
-643 QVDNLVGVS
+643 GVDNLVGVS

-661 TVTAETEIVTGKE
+661 TVNAEAEIVTGIE

-683 EKSGISLFIKD
+683 DKSGISLFVKD
-694 GKFRYTHKTPGDVF
+694 GKFHYAHKTPKDVF
-708 DIASQTALPKG
+708 NASSANVIPKG

-726 FEYTGP
+726 YEHSGP
-732 TKTGKSVGKES
+732 AEAGKSVGKETI
-743 VYVND
+743 YLND
-748 EKAGE
+748 EKIGE
-753 RTVTAAQA
+753 RSFTAAQA
-761 EILGGR
+761 PIQGPR
-767 NIDGTDVGRDQ
+767 NLDGTDVGRDQ
-778 KNAVSDQYKTP
+778 KEAVSDLYKAP
-789 FEFTGKLKKVTIKYA
+789 FTFTGKLKKVTITYN
-804 KKGD
+804 